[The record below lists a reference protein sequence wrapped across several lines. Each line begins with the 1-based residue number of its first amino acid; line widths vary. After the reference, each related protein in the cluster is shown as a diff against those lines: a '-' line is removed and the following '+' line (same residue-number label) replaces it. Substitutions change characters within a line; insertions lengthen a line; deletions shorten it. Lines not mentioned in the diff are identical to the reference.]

1 MAGQYSAAMVV
12 VRRAWQAL
20 TGLSPWIVDGALVLL
35 LTAGAFV
42 PLDAVQQGNIGAV
55 FAPLVPLP
63 LLLRRRFPL
72 ACFIA
77 QVAAFL
83 AASQANG
90 AATIA
95 AVGVGAYSLGAHSKR
110 PAFSLAAT
118 AVAASA
124 FAIAIGP
131 GHGHVPSISPVLLPF
146 VLLLPAWLLGG
157 AIRVPTVRAE
167 AMRERALRLERERE
181 IAMAGAAA
189 AERSRIARELHDVVA
204 HSVSVMVVQAGAA
217 RQVLLKT
224 PEAAGESLLAV
235 EASGRE
241 ALRELRHLLQL
252 LTDGPG
258 KPSLA
263 PQPGAGQ
270 IGSLVERLVAA
281 GQPVELWITGIPRP
295 LPPGLDLTIF
305 RIVQEALTNALK
317 HAPGARTEVA
327 LDYGDREL
335 RLDVLDEGPSLAAPE
350 GGTGRGLLGM
360 RERVAIYGGSLE
372 AGLRPGRGFAVR
384 VRLPMEPA

>member
-1 MAGQYSAAMVV
+1 MVV
-12 VRRAWQAL
+12 DRRAWRAL

-35 LTAGAFV
+35 LTAGTFV

-55 FAPLVPLP
+55 FAPFVPLP

-72 ACFIA
+72 ACFAA

-83 AASQANG
+83 AASYAANG

-95 AVGVGAYSLGAHSKR
+95 ALAVGAYSLGAHSR
-110 PAFSLAAT
+110 RRALSLAAT
-118 AVAASA
+118 AAAASVI
-124 FAIAIGP
+124 AIAIVLEHGQ
-131 GHGHVPSISPVLLPF
+131 GHAPPISPVLVPF
-146 VLLLPAWLLGG
+146 VLLLPAWLVGG

-217 RQVLLKT
+217 RQVLPKT

-252 LTDGPG
+252 LTDGPRE
-258 KPSLA
+258 PSLA

-317 HAPGARTEVA
+317 HAPGARTEVT
-327 LDYGDREL
+327 LEYGDREL
-335 RLDVLDEGPSLAAPE
+335 RLDVLDEGPSVAAPE

-372 AGLRPGRGFAVR
+372 AGRRPGRGFAVR

>member
-1 MAGQYSAAMVV
+1 MVV
-12 VRRAWQAL
+12 IRKAWRAL
-20 TGLSPWIVDGALVLL
+20 TGLGPWIADAALVLL
-35 LTAGAFV
+35 LTAGTFV
-42 PLDAVQQGNIGAV
+42 PLDAVQQGDIGAV

-72 ACFIA
+72 ACFAA

-83 AASQANG
+83 AASEANG
-90 AATIA
+90 VATAAA
-95 AVGVGAYSLGAHSKR
+95 LAVGAYSLGAHSR
-110 PAFSLAAT
+110 SRALSLAAA
-118 AVAASA
+118 AVAASLI
-124 FAIAIGP
+124 AIAIVPGQVQ
-131 GHGHVPSISPVLLPF
+131 GHGISPVVLPF
-146 VLLLPAWLLGG
+146 VLLLLAWLVGG

-241 ALRELRHLLQL
+241 AMRELRHLLQL
-252 LTDGPG
+252 LAGEPVE
-258 KPSLA
+258 PSLA

-270 IGSLVERLVAA
+270 IASLVERLVAA

-295 LPPGLDLTIF
+295 LPPGLDLTVF

-317 HAPGARTEVA
+317 HAPGARTEVT
-327 LDYGDREL
+327 LEYGDREL
-335 RLDVLDEGPSLAAPE
+335 RLDVLDEGPHVAAPE

-372 AGLRPGRGFAVR
+372 AGLRPGSGFAVR

>member
-1 MAGQYSAAMVV
+1 MEVP
-12 VRRAWQAL
+12 RRAWRAL
-20 TGLSPWIVDGALVLL
+20 TGLSPWIVDAALVLM
-35 LTAGAFV
+35 LTAGTLV
-42 PLDAVQQGNIGAV
+42 PLDALQQGDIGAV

-72 ACFIA
+72 ACFAA

-83 AASQANG
+83 AASDANG
-90 AATIA
+90 LATAAA
-95 AVGVGAYSLGAHSKR
+95 LALGAYSLGVHSR
-110 PAFSLAAT
+110 RRALSLAAT
-118 AVAASA
+118 AVAASVI
-124 FAIAIGP
+124 AIAIVPGA
-131 GHGHVPSISPVLLPF
+131 GHGHVPPVSPVLLPF
-146 VLLLPAWLLGG
+146 VLLLPAWLVGG

-167 AMRERALRLERERE
+167 AMHERAQRLERERE

-189 AERSRIARELHDVVA
+189 AERTRIARELHDVVA

-241 ALRELRHLLQL
+241 AMRELRHLLQL
-252 LTDGPG
+252 LADEPVE
-258 KPSLA
+258 PSLA

-270 IGSLVERLVAA
+270 IGSLVERLAAA
-281 GQPVELWITGIPRP
+281 GQPVELWITGSPRP
-295 LPPGLDLTIF
+295 LPPGLDLTVF

-335 RLDVLDEGPSLAAPE
+335 RLDVLDEGPSVAAPD

-372 AGLRPGRGFAVR
+372 AGLVPGRGFAVR